1 MKIRYK
7 KDQNKAKPLAKIYTN
22 SEHNIDINKVDK
34 DAIKI
39 IKKLTDSGFNAYIVG
54 GAVRDLLLGI
64 NPKDFDVV
72 TSASPAQVRRLFYNS
87 RIIGKRF
94 LLVHVA
100 FGHKIIEVSTFRG
113 KESNNIFGTIE
124 EDSKRRDFSLN
135 SLYYN
140 PFEQTILDFT
150 NGYNDIKK
158 KIIKSLIPLRFTFK
172 EDPVR
177 MIRAVKYSVTT
188 GFKIPL
194 KLKLTIKFFSS
205 ELQNVSHSR
214 ITDEIIKILNSGQS
228 SEIIKQL
235 YNFHLLQFM
244 LPFLSFISDK
254 NSMLS
259 NLKELDSKKA
269 SGISLSDGIS
279 ALIKSSLY
287 INPNLNEP
295 QEIKSDLFRQAKVLL
310 NPITPPNFDIET
322 ACSNFMKD
330 NGIINSEIPKKK
342 VPKIQKKNFYFKRRK
357 QRKKNIL

>member
-1 MKIRYK
+1 
-7 KDQNKAKPLAKIYTN
+7 
-22 SEHNIDINKVDK
+22 
-34 DAIKI
+34 
-39 IKKLTDSGFNAYIVG
+39 
-54 GAVRDLLLGI
+54 
-64 NPKDFDVV
+64 
-72 TSASPAQVRRLFYNS
+72 
-87 RIIGKRF
+87 
-94 LLVHVA
+94 
-100 FGHKIIEVSTFRG
+100 
-113 KESNNIFGTIE
+113 
-124 EDSKRRDFSLN
+124 
-135 SLYYN
+135 
-140 PFEQTILDFT
+140 
-150 NGYNDIKK
+150 
-158 KIIKSLIPLRFTFK
+158 
-172 EDPVR
+172 